1 MKSRIHKGLTVKS
14 ELRPTTG
21 VLHPDFKYERNSD
34 LRVKFELIRARQAK
48 ELAENHTVIQ
58 LKARKAK

>member
-1 MKSRIHKGLTVKS
+1 MKSRIHKGMKVSS
-14 ELRPTTG
+14 EIKPAIG
-21 VLHPDFKYERNSD
+21 VLHPDFVYQRNSD
-34 LRVKFELIRARQAK
+34 LRVKFAEIRERQAK

>member
-1 MKSRIHKGLTVKS
+1 MKSKIRPGIKALR

-21 VLHPDFKYERNSD
+21 VLHPDFVYERNSD
-34 LRVKFELIRARQAK
+34 LRTKFAEIRERQAK

-58 LKARKAK
+58 LKARKK